1 MTNYKHLKQ
10 EEKEL
15 VNSFKT
21 FLKNVLF
28 FFEKQYK
35 SFILKGN
42 AEEMLDESIDMD
54 KKYSSECR
62 DILDDCIWFIQ
73 KNEPRANHLRL
84 IVALINSL
92 NDIKRISNY
101 AVTLC
106 RFYNKCIND
115 INDDTFKIVKNIG
128 TLTLNTVKQLL
139 QIIEEFNW
147 DSNTKKKSKDIFDNY
162 IEKYKAT
169 YYSSIKTTIQNKN
182 VDSVKFIANSVVV
195 IKNFDRTVD
204 HIMNIVENLLNI

>member
-92 NDIKRISNY
+92 NDIKRIS
-101 AVTLC
+101 
-106 RFYNKCIND
+106 KMI
-115 INDDTFKIVKNIG
+115 
-128 TLTLNTVKQLL
+128 
-139 QIIEEFNW
+139 
-147 DSNTKKKSKDIFDNY
+147 
-162 IEKYKAT
+162 
-169 YYSSIKTTIQNKN
+169 
-182 VDSVKFIANSVVV
+182 
-195 IKNFDRTVD
+195 
-204 HIMNIVENLLNI
+204 